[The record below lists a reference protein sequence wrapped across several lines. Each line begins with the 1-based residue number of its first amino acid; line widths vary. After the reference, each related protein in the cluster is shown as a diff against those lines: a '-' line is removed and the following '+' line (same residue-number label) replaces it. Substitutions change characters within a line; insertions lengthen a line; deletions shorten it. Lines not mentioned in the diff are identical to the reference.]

1 MTDSVAPLEVLL
13 RELERRNQTIKFWE
27 QCCARLIATGG
38 AGPAWDVEVAS
49 MSSAHCFGHVC
60 DLSDLVKHVKPEQT

>member
-1 MTDSVAPLEVLL
+1 MADSVAPLEVLL

-38 AGPAWDVEVAS
+38 SGPAWDVEVVTMARL
-49 MSSAHCFGHVC
+49 HCFGHMC
-60 DLSDLVKHVKPEQT
+60 DLARLVSELQQ